1 MKLGD
6 MDDTGKGVAII
17 AGICLLI
24 MLAQF
29 VC

>member
-1 MKLGD
+1 